1 MTKNVQKPK
10 PINIS
15 DEQIDKLKTLTIESP
30 GLSEFAS
37 SIGSGVVAPLEES
50 AIRKGSHQAM
60 MEQLNIQMAQIMDQI
75 KLLAEQ
81 VDDLK
86 KRKEISEE
94 IYLSKITFEPV
105 VGNEYYLYYHNKEQ
119 RKFLSMIGPTEWG
132 VSGDHL
138 KFIAKVRLLGDK
150 TWKVI
155 SEKEN
160 ALVKKTFDDL
170 Y

>member
-1 MTKNVQKPK
+1 MNENDKKPK
-10 PINIS
+10 PINIT
-15 DEQIDKLKTLTIESP
+15 DEQIDKLKTLTIENP

-75 KLLAEQ
+75 KLLADQ

-105 VGNEYYLYYHNKEQ
+105 VGNTYYLYFHNKEQ
-119 RKFLSMIGPTEWG
+119 RKFLSMISPSEWG
-132 VSGDHL
+132 VSGEHL
-138 KFIAKVRLLGDK
+138 RFIAKVRLLGDK

-155 SEKEN
+155 NEKDN
-160 ALVKKTFDDL
+160 SLVKKTFDDL